1 MKKVYLASPVC
12 FKKNAI
18 QQYGY
23 MSSYL
28 LDLGF
33 LALVPIDN
41 ECADALEIK
50 KANCQMIITCDYVLA
65 DITPFRGVSCDV
77 GTAYE
82 IGMAESLG
90 KEVILYSSDRRA
102 YKDRVEEDG
111 MIIENFN
118 LCENLMIQG
127 SNSVWGSFED
137 AVKYL
142 KGVS

>member
-1 MKKVYLASPVC
+1 MKRVYLAGPTC

-50 KANCQMIITCDYVLA
+50 KANQHMIITCDYVLA

-82 IGMAESLG
+82 VGMAEALG

-102 YKDRVEEDG
+102 YKDRVKEDG
-111 MIIENFN
+111 MIVESFG
-118 LCENLMIQG
+118 LVENLMIQG
-127 SNSVWGSFED
+127 NNSVWGSFED